1 MSNRHLARTIVLQSL
16 FELDFNK
23 YSEDK
28 IQAIVTRMK
37 AEFAPGFQDDGFIMH
52 LINGVLE
59 NVGTINQMIEKYAPD
74 WPLEQITT
82 VDRNALRIGIYELKF
97 NNDIPPKVAIN
108 EAIELAKNFGGESS
122 GKFINGVL
130 GSIYKDMEKNGE
142 INAQAE
148 KRNASHRE
156 QKPTQKTTPDQA

>member
-23 YSEDK
+23 YNENK
-28 IQAIVTRMK
+28 IEEIVTRMK
-37 AEFAPGFQDDGFIMH
+37 AEFAPGFNDDGFIMH

-59 NVGTINQMIEKYAPD
+59 NIGTINQMIEKYAPE

-97 NNDIPPKVAIN
+97 NNEIPPKVAIN

-130 GSIYKDMEKNGE
+130 GSIYKDMEKAGE
-142 INAQAE
+142 ITDSAE
-148 KRNASHRE
+148 KKNAPKRQRPEEKKSI
-156 QKPTQKTTPDQA
+156 QD